1 MFSIDFHFIS
11 GMSLGIEFVEAKDL
25 EYVDGNASYVVL
37 DLLIVRVLFI
47 FEKG

>member
-11 GMSLGIEFVEAKDL
+11 GMSLGIEFVSSKDL
-25 EYVDGNASYVVL
+25 EYAGADASYVVL

-47 FEKG
+47 LEKG